1 MSFRIHQNPEISLQA
16 PASTQFSSPSVSSQ
30 PPPAP
35 QIDVAALQSQLMAL
49 QNQVNVLQA
58 TQKVE
63 KDNKMPLRINLPV
76 LQPTPAP
83 LGNNK
88 LQLPQN
94 EVVLLSVNRSPCA
107 SPRISPR

>member
-1 MSFRIHQNPEISLQA
+1 MSFRIHQTPEISLHA
-16 PASTQFSSPSVSSQ
+16 PASTQSSSPSVTVQ
-30 PPPAP
+30 PPAP
-35 QIDVAALQSQLMAL
+35 QIDVVALQNQLIAL

-63 KDNKMPLRINLPV
+63 KDNKPTLRINLPV

-83 LGNNK
+83 LGNK

-94 EVVLLSVNRSPCA
+94 EVVLLSVNRSPCPSPRA
-107 SPRISPR
+107 SPR